1 MGLAVRDAL
10 HWANAIVR
18 TAPMA
23 PDPDERFVAKALAD
37 SAPAGRR
44 KGVVGTAMAG
54 RASLGLSEAPELDD
68 IRNSR

>member
-23 PDPDERFVAKALAD
+23 PDPAERFVAEAVALRRTMKAIVQ
-37 SAPAGRR
+37 PR
-44 KGVVGTAMAG
+44 
-54 RASLGLSEAPELDD
+54 
-68 IRNSR
+68 